1 MEALTARRLQPTS
14 HAEISQDQF
23 IMRLRPRAQKLQE
36 EEEQYADSKS
46 GLKPK
51 KLSKRQRVR
60 AEPDVSSSDEETVA
74 SMQDIN
80 LQTAGVINHEQL
92 FYQPEIVTSL
102 QMEREA
108 RQRDEIVQGPLPE
121 NAFIQQQQDLSQPA
135 IEPTTATKTGDVHR
149 KREVVALARLRA
161 AAERRE
167 IADQAK
173 FDAAIAKL
181 KEEEEKIKLSAEKKK
196 QELLAKKQAA
206 EEKKKA
212 ALEQKRIAAE
222 ERKKTSEEKKLK
234 SLQEKL
240 AMADKRKEGME
251 RRRKEMEEAKQLKA
265 QERKN
270 CCREKKSL
278 QY

>member
-1 MEALTARRLQPTS
+1 
-14 HAEISQDQF
+14 
-23 IMRLRPRAQKLQE
+23 
-36 EEEQYADSKS
+36 
-46 GLKPK
+46 
-51 KLSKRQRVR
+51 
-60 AEPDVSSSDEETVA
+60 
-74 SMQDIN
+74 MQ
-80 LQTAGVINHEQL
+80 
-92 FYQPEIVTSL
+92 
-102 QMEREA
+102 REA

-135 IEPTTATKTGDVHR
+135 IEPTTARKTGDVHR
-149 KREVVALARLRA
+149 KREVVALARLRDA
-161 AAERRE
+161 AKRRE

-196 QELLAKKQAA
+196 QELLAKKQ
-206 EEKKKA
+206 A

-251 RRRKEMEEAKQLKA
+251 RRRKDMEEAKQLKA
-265 QERKN
+265 QERE
-270 CCREKKSL
+270 RIAAEKRRVCNTKFAAEEAMFLIHQADEFDRQQSFL
-278 QY
+278 QIDKEAEQTT